1 MEIQICYEDDFL
13 IAVNKPNNLLVHHS
27 FMARNME
34 EETTLVA
41 LLQEQLG
48 LKLYPVHRLDRKT
61 SGVLLLAKKR
71 VEVKALQELFQQNGI
86 QKTYHALVRGFA
98 PEEGVIDSPVKGRDA
113 HVHKEAKTAYRKLQE
128 IALDIPVHPYSG
140 SRYSLLEL
148 KPQTGRLHQLRIHM
162 NKISHPIVGDPK
174 YGDRFHNRMFE
185 NELNFSKMFLHASSI
200 QFIHPFTKRELII
213 KVEFPEDWMALAEK
227 FAWNL
232 VD

>member
-1 MEIQICYEDDFL
+1 MVIKICFEDKYL
-13 IAVNKPNNLLVHHS
+13 IAVNKPNNVLIHHS
-27 FMARNME
+27 FMARNMDE
-34 EETTLVA
+34 ESTLID
-41 LLQEQLG
+41 LLQEQLN

-61 SGVLLLAKKR
+61 SGVIILVKKR
-71 VEVKALQELFQQNGI
+71 SDVKVFQDLFKQNKI
-86 QKTYHALVRGFA
+86 QKTYYALVRGFT

-113 HVHKEAKTAYRKLQE
+113 NVHKEAKTVYRKLQE
-128 IALDIPVHPYSG
+128 TVLDIPVHPYSC

-185 NELNFSKMFLHASSI
+185 NELNLPKMFLHASSI
-200 QFIHPFTKRELII
+200 QFKHPFMKIELII
-213 KVEFPEDWMALAEK
+213 KADFPEDWMMLAEK